1 MSDVSLPW
9 PPDRP
14 PSACLLFARQG
25 PELTISYLV
34 WIEHSARM
42 VWSAPQQDSAPIRK
56 MANKT
61 FIKHNRHALRVKE
74 SLGWRRGRIEMQ
86 SSAYSTAQERLKSL
100 ANSRKGGCCFSEE
113 LHWWTWSVANIWFCT
128 AAMMCW
134 SKKCTFFSQ
143 TGDNLSEFLELSF
156 PFPLLGVSPP
166 LVSTRTPILTKDFP
180 KLPGSC
186 LFRVSFSFS
195 KYCLIIF
202 EVVVATKG
210 VSVAVERKKYS
221 RIILLRSRRKKS
233 FIFWLFF
240 INMVERN
247 MLQHFFFSKL
257 FFFSLFILCFC
268 SGHGVLL
275 DHWMIGCNVMF
286 SSGFL
291 VSKLRIGH
299 TNTWRACRK
308 EQNDDLWSP
317 LWIRSKV

>member
-61 FIKHNRHALRVKE
+61 FIKHNRRALRVKE
-74 SLGWRRGRIEMQ
+74 SLGWRRGRIETQ

-100 ANSRKGGCCFSEE
+100 ANLRKRVCCFSEE
-113 LHWWTWSVANIWFCT
+113 LHWWTWSVSNIWFCT

-166 LVSTRTPILTKDFP
+166 LVSTRTPILTEDFP

-186 LFRVSFSFS
+186 SFRVSFSFS

-202 EVVVATKG
+202 EVVVAARG
-210 VSVAVERKKYS
+210 VSVAGERKKYS

-247 MLQHFFFSKL
+247 MQQHFFFKIV
-257 FFFSLFILCFC
+257 FFFHFL
-268 SGHGVLL
+268 
-275 DHWMIGCNVMF
+275 
-286 SSGFL
+286 SSVFAVDMGSCL
-291 VSKLRIGH
+291 I
-299 TNTWRACRK
+299 TEW
-308 EQNDDLWSP
+308 
-317 LWIRSKV
+317 